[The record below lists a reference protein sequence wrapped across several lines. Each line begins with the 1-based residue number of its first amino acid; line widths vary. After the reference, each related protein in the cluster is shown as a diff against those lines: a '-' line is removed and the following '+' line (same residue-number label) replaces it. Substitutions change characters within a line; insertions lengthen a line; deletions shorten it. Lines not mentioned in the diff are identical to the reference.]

1 MTAADA
7 APVSSGGVE
16 VPSLVGLSAEAAVA
30 VGESSGLR
38 VVVDRERSSS
48 GGGVPSGFVAW
59 QSVEAGSRLLVG
71 SRREVVVRLSE

>member
-7 APVSSGGVE
+7 APASPGSVE
-16 VPSLVGLSAEAAVA
+16 VPSLTGLSAEAAVA

-38 VVVDRERSSS
+38 VVVDRERSPSDS
-48 GGGVPSGFVAW
+48 VPSGFVAW

-71 SRREVVVRLSE
+71 SRREIVVRLAE